1 MTTDDHLDTIAA
13 TERARDGFPK
23 MMNFERVTAMKALHA
38 QGHSATKIGKLLG
51 CGRNTVLR
59 HLRKD
64 FKRPRRAHPPGVLD
78 AHEDVLLARFLRHD
92 GNADVVH
99 QELKA
104 ELGIDVSLRTVQRAL
119 KPHQERLRAARLLTP
134 RFETKPG
141 AQMQIDFGVKT
152 VTIEGRA
159 QAVHLFVA
167 TLGYSRRIFAKA
179 HAAETQGAWLDGA
192 EAAFVHF
199 GGVPQT
205 VLMDNAKAL
214 VTTPR
219 QDDKP
224 PTFNERLRAFARYWD
239 FKPRACGPYRART
252 KGKVERSVGYVKG
265 NALAGRT
272 FAS

>member
-1 MTTDDHLDTIAA
+1 
-13 TERARDGFPK
+13 
-23 MMNFERVTAMKALHA
+23 MMKTLYGK
-38 QGHSATKIGKLLG
+38 GHSAWRVAAIQG
-51 CGRNTVLR
+51 CSHHTVL
-59 HLRKD
+59 HYGRKGFD
-64 FKRPRRAHPPGVLD
+64 ASPREQPPSTLD
-78 AHEDVLLARFLRHD
+78 AHEDFLLARFLRHD

-104 ELGIDVSLRTVQRAL
+104 ELGIDDSARSYRVSTVQRAL
-119 KPHQERLRAARLLTP
+119 KPHRERLRAARLLTP
-134 RFETKPG
+134 RLETKPG
-141 AQMQIDFGVKT
+141 AQIQIDFGVKT

-167 TLGYSRRIFAKA
+167 TLGYSHRIFAKA
-179 HAAETQGAWLDGA
+179 HAAETQGAWLDGT
-192 EAAFVHF
+192 EAAFVHV

-252 KGKVERSVGYVKG
+252 KGKVERQIRYMRQSFYY
-265 NALAGRT
+265 GRT
-272 FAS
+272 CAGDDDLNGQAHRWM